1 MGFLKLFYI
10 ATKKFFDY
18 LYVTSNTFFDE
29 MFMIQ
34 ENIAHLIKSQTHLL
48 KNMATKMEVKFE
60 KYWGKVNK
68 INQLLNVAVVLDPR
82 KKIRFLKFF
91 ILEIYGDEV
100 VNEIVDLVRK
110 TMDCMII
117 TLVLIHQM
125 W

>member
-10 ATKKFFDY
+10 ATKKFFDS

-60 KYWGKVNK
+60 KYWGKGNK

-82 KKIRFLKFF
+82 KKMRFLKFF

-110 TMDCMII
+110 TTDCMII